1 MEDVKKFKLVAKPLQ
16 KEDTTIPELGK
27 PHLLKPGIYG
37 VKEPALIGK
46 IYQVSCPKCHR
57 AIFIQAKQEGA
68 TRVKCRECA
77 TAVIA
82 RGVTEEELKA
92 LSKPKAAKPKPVKP
106 KPAKENSVAPQATSS
121 SSDASNQQP
130 AEPEHKATEKVRVH
144 RGKQVNGKLVWGGI
158 FSRKTYVLKEGVN
171 YIGRADDDEPSDVSI
186 KDSCASRR
194 SVKIEVIPG
203 NRGNSFKLTVE
214 NATNPVLVNR
224 QVQNVGSSFFLNFG
238 DTIVLGNTTLT
249 FKEAKK

>member
-1 MEDVKKFKLVAKPLQ
+1 MEDVKKFKLVAKPLK
-16 KEDTTIPELGK
+16 KEDAPFPELGS
-27 PHLLKPGIYG
+27 PRLLKPDIYG

-46 IYQVSCPKCHR
+46 IYQVNCPKCHR
-57 AIFIQAKQEGA
+57 AIILQTKQGGP
-68 TRVKCRECA
+68 TRFKCRECA
-77 TAVIA
+77 TAVIV

-92 LSKPKAAKPKPVKP
+92 MQKP
-106 KPAKENSVAPQATSS
+106 KPAKPVEKKPVEPKPVKEKPVESKPQSATS
-121 SSDASNQQP
+121 QQP
-130 AEPEHKATEKVRVH
+130 TEPEHKVTEKVRIH

-171 YIGRADDDEPSDVSI
+171 YIGRADDEEPSDVSI
-186 KDSCASRR
+186 KDACASRR
-194 SVKIEVIPG
+194 SVKIEVFPG

-224 QVQNVGSSFFLNFG
+224 QVQQVGSSFFLNYG

-249 FKEAKK
+249 FKESK